1 MLGCVIHGQDDL
13 RVEEI
18 PEPRPEAGQAL
29 VAIRYGGICGS
40 DLHYHRHGGVGDF
53 RLQEPMVLGHEV
65 VGTVV
70 AYGEG
75 ATGPA
80 PGTPVAVHPATP
92 CGACPECVDG
102 RANVCRDT
110 RYLGSAARTP
120 HVQGGFAARIA
131 VPAAQLRALPDGL
144 EPRRAA
150 LAEPLAVALHAVRRA
165 GELKGRHVLVTGAG
179 PIGCLV
185 VAAARAAGA
194 ATITV
199 TDLLPRALEFAAA
212 AGATACVRADD
223 PADPHWP
230 SDEADLAI
238 EASGVAAGLDTCLRR
253 VRRGGVVVQLGM
265 LPPGQSPFAGNLLV
279 SREIEL
285 RGAFRFHTEFD
296 DALRLLAAEPSFDAL
311 ISAVRPVQEA
321 AEAFAL
327 AADRGR
333 SCKVLLEFD
342 GGLDGGGGAGG
353 AAGAA

>member
-1 MLGCVIHGQDDL
+1 MVLGCVIHGQGDL
-13 RVEEI
+13 RIEEL
-18 PEPRPEAGQAL
+18 PEPEPAPGQAL

-80 PGTPVAVHPATP
+80 VGTPVAVHPATP
-92 CGACPECVDG
+92 CGECPECSDG

-120 HVQGGFAARIA
+120 HVQGGFASHIV
-131 VPAAQLRALPDGL
+131 VPAAQLRALPEGL

-165 GELKGRHVLVTGAG
+165 GAVKGRHVLVTGAG
-179 PIGCLV
+179 PIGCLAI
-185 VAAARAAGA
+185 AAARAAGA
-194 ATITV
+194 ATITA

-223 PADPHWP
+223 PDDPNWP
-230 SDEADLAI
+230 SDEMDVAI

-279 SREIEL
+279 AREIEL
-285 RGAFRFHTEFD
+285 RGALRFHAEFD

-311 ISAVRPVQEA
+311 ISGVRPAREA
-321 AEAFAL
+321 VEAFGQ
-327 AADRGR
+327 AADRSQ
-333 SCKVLLEFD
+333 SCKVLLDF
-342 GGLDGGGGAGG
+342 AN
-353 AAGAA
+353 

>member
-1 MLGCVIHGQDDL
+1 MVLGCVIHGQGDL
-13 RVEEI
+13 RIEEL
-18 PEPRPEAGQAL
+18 PEPEPAPGQAL

-70 AYGEG
+70 AYGEA

-80 PGTPVAVHPATP
+80 VGTPVAVHPATP
-92 CGACPECVDG
+92 CGECPECSDG

-120 HVQGGFAARIA
+120 HVQGGFASHIV
-131 VPAAQLRALPDGL
+131 VPAAQLRALPEGL

-165 GELKGRHVLVTGAG
+165 GAVKGRHVLVTGAG
-179 PIGCLV
+179 PIGCLAI
-185 VAAARAAGA
+185 AAARAAGA
-194 ATITV
+194 ATITA

-223 PADPHWP
+223 PDDPNWP
-230 SDEADLAI
+230 SDEMDVAI

-279 SREIEL
+279 AREIEL
-285 RGAFRFHTEFD
+285 RGALRFHAEFD

-311 ISAVRPVQEA
+311 ISGVRPAREA
-321 AEAFAL
+321 VEAFGE
-327 AADRGR
+327 AADRSQ
-333 SCKVLLEFD
+333 SCKVLLDF
-342 GGLDGGGGAGG
+342 AN
-353 AAGAA
+353 